1 MDQPRAGDAHVE
13 LIGRRIERSVAGGRS
28 HATDRRQ
35 RDQIAGDVGQ
45 RVDGVVEDRTG
56 RSHRHVIG
64 RRHAADDDVARGRR
78 RDRDILRRSPSRD
91 RPERQVGSRRRETN
105 VPRPRHD
112 GRKRH
117 RTAAGLIEQDVADT
131 RRQRPDQ
138 RRCTDRV
145 VEIDVAVRGVGGD
158 RRARQLQGRRG
169 AEAGDRVQVDR
180 RRRDQSRPV
189 DRADAVDRDRVARRR
204 RGAGQDHV
212 AAGRRGQRDIT
223 STHRRDVCPHGQVAG
238 DRFQVDQSVARRH
251 GGERGPTRVVHHDR
265 AGARR
270 DRGVGRGDR
279 VVEID
284 VAVRRVGRDRR
295 ARQFEGRRVADAGDR
310 VQVDRRRRDQ
320 SGPVDVADA
329 VDRDRVARRRRG
341 AGQDHVAAGRRG
353 QRDITSTHRR
363 DVCPHGQVAGDRFQ
377 VDQSVARRHG
387 GERGPTRVVHHDRAG
402 ARRDRGVGRGE
413 RVVEIDVA
421 VRRVGRDRRGGEV
434 HRRRVADPRDR
445 IQIDGIGR
453 HKSRAVDRRSGV
465 HRHRVRPTRR
475 RDIGQRDGSRRRQRD
490 VAIGRGNSGD
500 ERQAGSRRHGPDR
513 EAAEVIELDV
523 ARGRRPGCED
533 SRDVVARAVEVD
545 VVLSMNTQVRRRD
558 DSRRRLSDV
567 PRRRVKP
574 DREANRRQ
582 SFVESD
588 VSRHHTQF
596 DVTSCRRQTRHI
608 GSEAAERRDR
618 PQGEAVRI
626 GEREPA
632 SGRRCER
639 VHIGRGRDQRDA
651 VCRTSRSQP
660 EGTGG
665 DRSRAADPSTERLQ
679 PHRGR
684 SRRDVLRNGEVARHE
699 ADRHVVVGRRD
710 AARRTDGA
718 DGQAVHIAVGN

>member
-64 RRHAADDDVARGRR
+64 RSHAADDDVARGRR

-138 RRCTDRV
+138 RRCTECV
-145 VEIDVAVRGVGGD
+145 VEIDVAVRGVGG
-158 RRARQLQGRRG
+158 
-169 AEAGDRVQVDR
+169 
-180 RRRDQSRPV
+180 
-189 DRADAVDRDRVARRR
+189 
-204 RGAGQDHV
+204 
-212 AAGRRGQRDIT
+212 
-223 STHRRDVCPHGQVAG
+223 
-238 DRFQVDQSVARRH
+238 
-251 GGERGPTRVVHHDR
+251 
-265 AGARR
+265 
-270 DRGVGRGDR
+270 
-279 VVEID
+279 
-284 VAVRRVGRDRR
+284 
-295 ARQFEGRRVADAGDR
+295 
-310 VQVDRRRRDQ
+310 
-320 SGPVDVADA
+320 
-329 VDRDRVARRRRG
+329 
-341 AGQDHVAAGRRG
+341 
-353 QRDITSTHRR
+353 
-363 DVCPHGQVAGDRFQ
+363 
-377 VDQSVARRHG
+377 
-387 GERGPTRVVHHDRAG
+387 
-402 ARRDRGVGRGE
+402 
-413 RVVEIDVA
+413 
-421 VRRVGRDRRGGEV
+421 DRRGGEV

-618 PQGEAVRI
+618 PQREAVRV
-626 GEREPA
+626 GEREPTV
-632 SGRRCER
+632 RDRCER
-639 VHIGRGRDQRDA
+639 IYVGRGRCQRDA
-651 VCRTSRSQP
+651 VHRSNCPQS

-665 DRSRAADPSTERLQ
+665 DRPRAADPSTERLQ

-710 AARRTDGA
+710 TARRTDGA
-718 DGQAVHIAVGN
+718 DGQAVQIAVGN